1 MLIVCVVYAHVHVY
15 VCYISHNKWCNGVF
29 RSFSDQEEM
38 CDNTTVSFELST
50 QLLVPSDTPQGYQI
64 PTKSRRYI
72 VI

>member
-1 MLIVCVVYAHVHVY
+1 MLCCVVYAHVYVY

-64 PTKSRRYI
+64 PNKSRRYI